1 MPVAGKDTVKRSFA
15 SAAPA
20 GPGIMAVC
28 VTPRGAFFGGELDDD
43 EVAQAAYAQHL
54 ETISPRLP
62 APVLKLAGLNLHDAT
77 IEDVLWEPA
86 VKRLRLSLLTLD
98 PPSRYQAVALTYSGA
113 LLGEQRI
120 CTLRD
125 VARDRKTE
133 ILESEVDCDDEGVFS
148 HRLLFW
154 PRDELTIDFT
164 DLSLE
169 IADREDRRVN
179 LGRFFAEILP
189 EDED

>member
-1 MPVAGKDTVKRSFA
+1 VRYFT
-15 SAAPA
+15 
-20 GPGIMAVC
+20 
-28 VTPRGAFFGGELDDD
+28 RGLVNGELGDD
-43 EVAQAAYAQHL
+43 EMAQATAAYAQRL
-54 ETISPRLP
+54 EAISPHLP

-77 IEDVLWEPA
+77 IENVRWEPA

-113 LLGEQRI
+113 LLGDRRI
-120 CTLRD
+120 RTHRD
-125 VARDRKTE
+125 VARDRETE
-133 ILESEVDCDDEGVFS
+133 ILESEVDRDDEGVFS
-148 HRLLFW
+148 HRLLLW

-179 LGRFFAEILP
+179 LGGGFFREIVP

>member
-1 MPVAGKDTVKRSFA
+1 MRYFT
-15 SAAPA
+15 
-20 GPGIMAVC
+20 
-28 VTPRGAFFGGELDDD
+28 RGLVNGEFGDD
-43 EVAQAAYAQHL
+43 EEAQAKAEAAYAQRL
-54 ETISPRLP
+54 EAISPRLP
-62 APVLKLAGLNLHDAT
+62 ASMLKLAGLNLHDAY
-77 IEDVLWEPA
+77 IEDVRWEPA

-120 CTLRD
+120 RTLRD
-125 VARDRKTE
+125 VARDRETQ

-154 PRDELTIDFT
+154 PRDEPTIDFA

-179 LGRFFAEILP
+179 LRGFFVEILP
-189 EDED
+189 EDDD